1 MTTVLENPM
10 TVGDYY
16 ADITAEP
23 VYTCPKCHTEWYD
36 IGDGR
41 YESDGYMSIHRHPKH
56 GNGCMECLWDS
67 RTQEDAYR
75 FLLEQDERAMK
86 MVLKQV
92 VAELGAAWVLKLLHD
107 SEADVVEQSA
117 EAFADDEDGYL
128 EWLINNK
135 EA

>member
-1 MTTVLENPM
+1 MTTMLENPM
-10 TVGDYY
+10 VMGDYY
-16 ADITAEP
+16 ADITDEP
-23 VYTCPKCHTEWYD
+23 AYTCPKCRRDWYD
-36 IGDGR
+36 LGDGW
-41 YESDGYMSIHRHPKH
+41 YESDMTIHHYPLH
-56 GNGCMECLWDS
+56 GHGCVGCLWDG

-75 FLLEQDERAMK
+75 FLLEQDERSMK

-117 EAFADDEDGYL
+117 EAFADDDDSYL